1 MAIVKRDRVRAKRRA
16 LRVKSKIKSV
26 NSRFRVSVFRSSR
39 YMYAQIIDDVSQQTL
54 ASCSSLQL
62 DVTGDKKEQAHAV
75 GIELAKRA
83 KSKGI
88 DSVSFDRG
96 QFKYHGRVKALA
108 DALRQG
114 GLEL

>member
-1 MAIVKRDRVRAKRRA
+1 MVKRDRVRAQRRA
-16 LRVKSKIKSV
+16 LRVKSKIKRVS
-26 NSRFRVSVFRSSR
+26 SRFRVSVFRSSR

-54 ASCSSLQL
+54 VSCSSFQL
-62 DVTGDKKEQAHAV
+62 DVTGNKKDQAHAV

-83 KSKGI
+83 KGKGI
-88 DSVSFDRG
+88 ESAVFDRG

-108 DALRQG
+108 DALREG